1 MARRAAR
8 TGNHG
13 LTEKQEAFC
22 RAYLENGG
30 NGTAAHE
37 IAFPGRYT
45 KKQRNEEASKL
56 LADPK
61 ISQRVHELRGELDAE
76 SVIKAKE
83 VVRAL
88 AAVVRADILNCFD
101 SKGRLLPLHRINPE
115 TRAALSSYEVSKK
128 DGVVKLRF
136 WNKNE
141 AADKLMRY
149 HGLYERDNA
158 QANYNPWDEIFEY
171 VAKNGKRGLP
181 SVVSKS
187 LMGERHGS

>member
-1 MARRAAR
+1 MPRAAR

-37 IAFPGRYT
+37 AAFPGRYT

-56 LADPK
+56 LASPK
-61 ISQRVHELRGELDAE
+61 LLQRINELRSELDAQ
-76 SVIKAKE
+76 STIKAKE
-83 VVRAL
+83 VVEAL
-88 AAVVRADILNCFD
+88 AAVMRADILHCFD
-101 SKGRLLPLHRINPE
+101 RKGRVLPLARINAG
-115 TRAALSSYEVSKK
+115 TRAAIAGYEIAK
-128 DGVVKLRF
+128 DGLVKLRF

-149 HGLYERDNA
+149 LGLYERDNA
-158 QANYNPWDEIFEY
+158 QANYNPWDELFDT
-171 VAKNGKRGLP
+171 VAKLNNRGLP
-181 SVVSKS
+181 ALVSKT
-187 LMGERHGS
+187 LRGDRHES